1 MLERNI
7 LIVDD
12 NSRIKNVY
20 IPMYSRQID
29 SLKANSEK
37 WKNYRFNINHC
48 ESMKLALDYLSNSKN
63 CVDVLVVDYDFN
75 GETTFS
81 NGTAFVNYI
90 RKSINRYC
98 QIIFYTMQGL
108 SIIDTDEWASLVN
121 ADVFKFVDKSA
132 SDDILGKTIF
142 EAATLRNPIVES
154 LERFWL
160 KYETLLG
167 TYTYTFEGQ
176 TITFAEIINHIRMD
190 DDTGRVFIEKLLQKA
205 ILMNV
210 EL

>member
-1 MLERNI
+1 
-7 LIVDD
+7 
-12 NSRIKNVY
+12 
-20 IPMYSRQID
+20 
-29 SLKANSEK
+29 
-37 WKNYRFNINHC
+37 
-48 ESMKLALDYLSNSKN
+48 
-63 CVDVLVVDYDFN
+63 
-75 GETTFS
+75 
-81 NGTAFVNYI
+81 
-90 RKSINRYC
+90 
-98 QIIFYTMQGL
+98 MQGL

-190 DDTGRVFIEKLLQKA
+190 DDAGRVFIEKLLQKA